1 MNTEP
6 KKAMQILRMA
16 EVTRRV
22 GLSKSTI
29 YDRINPKSTR
39 YDNTFPKP
47 IKIGLSAVGWLEEHI
62 NGWIESRITLGQE

>member
-39 YDNTFPKP
+39 YDDTFPKP
-47 IKIGLSAVGWLEEHI
+47 IKIGLSAIGWLDEHI
-62 NGWIESRITLGQE
+62 NSWIESRITLGQE

>member
-6 KKAMQILRMA
+6 KKTMQILRMA

-47 IKIGLSAVGWLEEHI
+47 IKIGLSAVGWLEDHI

>member
-47 IKIGLSAVGWLEEHI
+47 IKIGLSAIGWLDEHI
-62 NGWIESRITLGQE
+62 NSWIESRITLDQE

>member
-39 YDNTFPKP
+39 YDDTFPKP
-47 IKIGLSAVGWLEEHI
+47 IKIGLSAIGWLDGYI

>member
-47 IKIGLSAVGWLEEHI
+47 IKIGLSAIGWLEEHI
-62 NGWIESRITLGQE
+62 NSWIESRITLGQE

>member
-29 YDRINPKSTR
+29 YDRINPRSTR

-62 NGWIESRITLGQE
+62 NSWIESRITLGQE

>member
-6 KKAMQILRMA
+6 RKAMQILRMV

-62 NGWIESRITLGQE
+62 NCWIEYRITLGQE

>member
-39 YDNTFPKP
+39 YDKTFPKP
-47 IKIGLSAVGWLEEHI
+47 IKIGLSAVGWLDEHI
-62 NGWIESRITLGQE
+62 NVWIESRITLGQE

>member
-6 KKAMQILRMA
+6 KKALQILRMA

-39 YDNTFPKP
+39 YDDTFPKP
-47 IKIGLSAVGWLEEHI
+47 IKIGLSAIGWLDEHI
-62 NGWIESRITLGQE
+62 NSWIESRVALGQE

>member
-16 EVTRRV
+16 EVARRV

-47 IKIGLSAVGWLEEHI
+47 IKIGLSAIGWLDEHI

>member
-29 YDRINPKSTR
+29 YDRLNPKSTR
-39 YDNTFPKP
+39 YDDTFPKP
-47 IKIGLSAVGWLEEHI
+47 IKIGLSAIGWLDEHI
-62 NGWIESRITLGQE
+62 NSWIESRITLGQE

>member
-6 KKAMQILRMA
+6 KKAMQILRMT

-29 YDRINPKSTR
+29 YDRINPKSSR

-47 IKIGLSAVGWLEEHI
+47 IKIGLSAIGWLDEHI
-62 NGWIESRITLGQE
+62 NGWIESRVTLGQE

>member
-39 YDNTFPKP
+39 YDDTFPKP
-47 IKIGLSAVGWLEEHI
+47 IKIGLSAIGWLDEHI
-62 NGWIESRITLGQE
+62 NSWIESRIKRGQE

>member
-47 IKIGLSAVGWLEEHI
+47 IKIGLSAIGWLDEHI
-62 NGWIESRITLGQE
+62 NDWIESRITLGQE

>member
-1 MNTEP
+1 MNTQP
-6 KKAMQILRMA
+6 KKTMQILRMA

-39 YDNTFPKP
+39 YDDTFPKP
-47 IKIGLSAVGWLEEHI
+47 IKIGLSAIGWLEEHI
-62 NGWIESRITLGQE
+62 NSWIESRITLGQE